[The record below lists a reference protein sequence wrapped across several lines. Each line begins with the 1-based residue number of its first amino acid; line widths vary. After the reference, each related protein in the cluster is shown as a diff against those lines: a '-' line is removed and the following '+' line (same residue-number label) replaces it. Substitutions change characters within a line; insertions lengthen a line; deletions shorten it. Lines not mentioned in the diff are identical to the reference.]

1 MVDFASY
8 AINSRFRKSRP
19 AGRKLYF
26 RITNLKSQEAGDAVE
41 AKRRKTTH
49 QESGQF
55 EKAAPVVGR
64 GGLSTLPRGFRGLRD
79 PSSQFGH
86 RQGDDEE
93 EKLSPAARPARCCG
107 AAHATRVWLHR
118 TSKIRMRFAQGSWRQ
133 DADANRRCLR
143 ALRMIASGVA
153 VFAAWV
159 KARAVTSALFFA
171 ALMATAQTARELV

>member
-1 MVDFASY
+1 MPWKPSD
-8 AINSRFRKSRP
+8 
-19 AGRKLYF
+19 
-26 RITNLKSQEAGDAVE
+26 
-41 AKRRKTTH
+41 AKRHTK
-49 QESGQF
+49 
-55 EKAAPVVGR
+55 KADNSKKQRQWSDVADF
-64 GGLSTLPRGFRGLRD
+64 STLPRGFRGLRD